1 MKGPELILAGDIIL
15 PRYVLPLYQLTIP
28 VKLVGVSRVAVV
40 FVNVSVRTVEDV
52 TAQVPIEEG
61 KLVVIS

>member
-1 MKGPELILAGDIIL
+1 
-15 PRYVLPLYQLTIP
+15 
-28 VKLVGVSRVAVV
+28 VAVV